1 MLFSSL
7 DSDSAAGAM
16 SDFSRTFFPQR
27 DEKNVSN
34 EDWAALR
41 SEAELLFTPGTAIK
55 EQELFAG
62 RIEQI
67 HKLAQRIRLAGSHAI
82 IFGERGVGKSS
93 LVNIFRY
100 VADSS
105 PSKVQYIRVAATE
118 GDGYEHVMRKVF
130 KRMTIDSGDG
140 HPVRLSELY
149 EGKTIVPDDVL
160 LECERFS
167 NADTPIIVIDEF
179 DKLKDDKSKA
189 QIADTLKLLSDE
201 AANATFFIVGVSDAV
216 GDLLKGHESIG
227 RALGQVEMP
236 RMSDSEIIDIFQ
248 KRLSRLGMRISNE
261 AQWDCVFICKGLPHY
276 AHLLGLHASQVACD
290 RHSLLIEQSDITVAT
305 KRALSGANQSIKECF
320 EMAVFSER
328 PENIFK
334 QVLTACA
341 LAKKD
346 VLGRFSAKSVAARLS
361 EITGIEYHEPA
372 FSYHLN
378 EFCKPRRGNILQ
390 KKGDTR
396 RFTFRFTEALM
407 ESYVVMEALER
418 KILTKKVVGKFR
430 PKRQGDFF
438 ST

>member
-1 MLFSSL
+1 MT
-7 DSDSAAGAM
+7 
-16 SDFSRTFFPQR
+16 DFSKTLIHNR
-27 DEKNVSN
+27 DEKSLSD

-41 SEAELLFTPGTAIK
+41 SEAEMLFTPGTAIK
-55 EQELFAG
+55 EQDLFAG
-62 RIEQI
+62 RTEQI
-67 HKLAQRIRLAGSHAI
+67 NKLAQRIRLAGSHAI

-100 VADSS
+100 FANSS
-105 PSKVQYIRVAATE
+105 PQRVQYIRVAATE
-118 GDGYEHVMRKVF
+118 GDSYEDVMRKVF
-130 KRMTIDSGDG
+130 KRMSIISDDG
-140 HPVRLSELY
+140 RQIKLSELY
-149 EGKTIVPDDVL
+149 DGKPITPDDVL

-167 NADTPIIVIDEF
+167 NADTPVIVIDEF
-179 DKLKDDKSKA
+179 DKLSDSGSKTR
-189 QIADTLKLLSDE
+189 IADTLKLLSDE
-201 AANATFFIVGVSDAV
+201 AVNATFFIVGVSDAV

-236 RMSDSEIIDIFQ
+236 RMSDSEIMDIFQ
-248 KRLSRLGMRISNE
+248 KRLSRLDMKISND

-276 AHLLGLHASQVACD
+276 AHLLGLHASQAACD
-290 RHSLLIEQSDITVAT
+290 RRSLRIEQPDVTMAT
-305 KRALSGANQSIKECF
+305 SRALSGANQSIKECF
-320 EMAVFSER
+320 EMAIFSER

-346 VLGRFSAKSVAARLS
+346 PLGRFSAKSVAVRLS
-361 EITGIEYHEPA
+361 EITGTTYHEPA

-378 EFCKPRRGNILQ
+378 EFCKPRRGHILQ

-418 KILTKKVVGKFR
+418 KILSRKVVSKSR
-430 PKRQGDFF
+430 PKRQGDLF